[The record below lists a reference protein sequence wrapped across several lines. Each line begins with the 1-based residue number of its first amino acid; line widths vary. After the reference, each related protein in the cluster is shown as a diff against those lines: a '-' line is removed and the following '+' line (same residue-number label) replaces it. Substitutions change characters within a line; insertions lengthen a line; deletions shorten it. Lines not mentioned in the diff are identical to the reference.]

1 MSGAAPEQG
10 RKRPPYLLLFCIGFP
25 IGVLLVILL
34 IRWVPSL
41 LWEAMGP

>member
-10 RKRPPYLLLFCIGFP
+10 RKKPPYLLLFCIGFP

-34 IRWVPSL
+34 IWWLPRLAWAL
-41 LWEAMGP
+41 MGP